1 MSLRVWLPLTND
13 LSNQG
18 LSGYSIG
25 MFRGTETYNN
35 DGKLGKCFYANGVNT
50 IKIYNILPD
59 FYNYTGYSL
68 SAWFYIEAQNTSHSG
83 SAIISAGNWN
93 GQVLNLAVSD
103 WSNGHYAWLRVSGT
117 NWAKYYPYTFE
128 LNTWYH
134 VVVCSDGNKT
144 YAYVNGELIGDT
156 VAGFLPTS
164 IEGSDIAIGGATYS
178 SIMQF
183 FGRINDVRIYDQCL
197 SAKEVKEISKGLVAH
212 YTFGDKGQANL
223 AKNSLV
229 NGNPNSSY
237 NIKNFDLSEELTAG
251 EKFTVTLKGT
261 LGADKWFG
269 LWMGGGYTFCGYF
282 TQVSNSIFRLT
293 FTSPTTVSG
302 NGKRNAINIY
312 AGPSSNTNLSSL
324 TWLKIEKGEKAT
336 SWLPNV
342 NDTEYTT
349 MGYNDTTVYDSSG
362 YNYHGTVTEA
372 LTSSNDSPRYDA
384 STHFNGTA
392 YSYVTSISSE
402 IKSISLWVKWDSI
415 PSGQSVVFMDYKSR
429 IGFGLMS
436 TGILCGSVANT
447 YKTFSKDNLVA
458 NTWYHFVIVNPG
470 AATGTDRKLYI
481 NGVEQT
487 AKTTV
492 SVWSY
497 SLNYLQIGK
506 RSTTSDGFV
515 GCISDFRMYSTVL
528 SDDDVLELYH
538 TGESISKDKT
548 LLAYSYNEPANGELM
563 NVRYTIPY
571 TTHYESSPWTSF
583 NEKGEATLTANNQS
597 LGSVYVPVNPTGK
610 TYYYDMQ
617 LSINAGNQFYVG
629 FERYDADKTPRR
641 NNACVYVYSTR
652 PTTDVV
658 KQRFRGTVD
667 LSTDGVNP
675 CAFVTLRVLNG
686 WSGTTSGVTGKAT
699 IH

>member
-68 SAWFYIEAQNTSHSG
+68 SAWFYIEAQNTSHAG

-93 GQVLNLAVSD
+93 GQVLNLAISD

-117 NWAKYYPYTFE
+117 NWSKYYPYTFE

-134 VVVCSDGNKT
+134 AVVCSDGVKT

-156 VAGFLPTS
+156 VAGFLPTA
-164 IEGSDIAIGGATYS
+164 IEGNDIAIGGATYYAG
-178 SIMQF
+178 MQF

-212 YTFGDKGQANL
+212 YKLTEPL
-223 AKNSLV
+223 
-229 NGNPNSSY
+229 
-237 NIKNFDLSEELTAG
+237 LST
-251 EKFTVTLKGT
+251 
-261 LGADKWFG
+261 
-269 LWMGGGYTFCGYF
+269 
-282 TQVSNSIFRLT
+282 
-293 FTSPTTVSG
+293 
-302 NGKRNAINIY
+302 
-312 AGPSSNTNLSSL
+312 
-324 TWLKIEKGEKAT
+324 
-336 SWLPNV
+336 
-342 NDTEYTT
+342 
-349 MGYNDTTVYDSSG
+349 DTTIYDCSG

-372 LTSSNDSPRYDA
+372 LTSSNDSPRYDV

-548 LLAYSYNEPANGELM
+548 LFAYSYNEPANGELM

-629 FERYDADKTPRR
+629 FERYDADKTPRS

-699 IH
+699 IHYLSLREVDNTTGFHTSFGKNGVVTTDLLLDKNGTGDIEKTGIINMTNFIEV